1 MSKKLLLPEQ
11 VATPTKSL
19 RDLVKKILE
28 NYFSH
33 LGNHSCPKNIY
44 QMVTE
49 EVENPMLQVTLNYA
63 KGNQSLAAE
72 ILGISRNTL
81 RKKLKYYDIDQEF
94 SPLSGEN
101 KTKGF

>member
-1 MSKKLLLPEQ
+1 MLKTLILPEQ
-11 VATPTKSL
+11 VTIHNKSL
-19 RDLVKKILE
+19 RDLVKKVLE

-33 LGNHSCPKNIY
+33 VGDHPCPKNIY

-49 EVENPMLQVTLNYA
+49 EIEIPMLQVTLSYA

-81 RKKLKYYDIDQEF
+81 RKKLHYYGIH
-94 SPLSGEN
+94 
-101 KTKGF
+101 